1 MNMNQDMT
9 EGINALRK
17 VHGRRELRMEEAE
30 KIAGGRELTVDA
42 WGVKLGESEFNEL
55 MIWMV
60 SHYGYRAALEHF
72 RCLRRTFPSLE
83 CTKRSP

>member
-30 KIAGGRELTVDA
+30 KIAGGRELTCRR
-42 WGVKLGESEFNEL
+42 LGRETGRVG
-55 MIWMV
+55 IQ
-60 SHYGYRAALEHF
+60 
-72 RCLRRTFPSLE
+72 
-83 CTKRSP
+83 